1 MAQITGLWIACA
13 QGWGRTCRPPS
24 FSLAGFSPSPQ
35 WFWWFSLTIITCSI
49 SQRSPFFLP
58 PSTTCLISLRSPLRT
73 YSISYPSAS
82 SLRVPAS
89 FSPYWEAALL
99 SHNLDMAG
107 CGACT
112 PPVVPLST
120 CMHLCINWG
129 TGARTR
135 SPSNPLPKWDAAT
148 EGGKVSTAGEKYKIK
163 SVFCGTGAGV
173 TSRYLLTCLQR
184 PQNFCSTS

>member
-49 SQRSPFFLP
+49 SQCSPFFSTPFNHLSDLFALP
-58 PSTTCLISLRSPLRT
+58 PRT
-73 YSISYPSAS
+73 YSISYQSAS
-82 SLRVPAS
+82 SLPVPAS

-99 SHNLDMAG
+99 SHNLDKAG

-112 PPVVPLST
+112 PPVVSLST
-120 CMHLCINWG
+120 GTHLCNRWG
-129 TGARTR
+129 TGTRTR

-148 EGGKVSTAGEKYKIK
+148 EGGKASAAGEKYKMK
-163 SVFCGTGAGV
+163 SIFCGLHV
-173 TSRYLLTCLQR
+173 TSWHVFEGLKI
-184 PQNFCSTS
+184 FCSTS